1 MQNHDLAMLV
11 FAKLAR
17 ISHEKRQSA
26 GRDRFLLLTAERAC
40 LGGWPAVADKCRE
53 LVLLSNPRHLLSR
66 TPSVADCLRSEEG
79 ILYFPTLHR
88 FCTFERAE
96 YLLAGQE
103 SPPDGNSGDFEA
115 ASLQQLIRI
124 DVVSPG

>member
-1 MQNHDLAMLV
+1 MQNHDLAMFV

-26 GRDRFLLLTAERAC
+26 GRDRFLLLTGERAC
-40 LGGWPAVADKCRE
+40 LGGWPVVAEKCRE

-66 TPSVADCLRSEEG
+66 TPAIADCLRSEEG
-79 ILYFPTLHR
+79 ARFFPTLHR

-96 YLLAGQE
+96 HLLSGLE
-103 SPPDGNSGDFEA
+103 GPSDGHPGDFEA
-115 ASLQQLIRI
+115 ASLQELIGI
-124 DVVSPG
+124 DIVPPA